1 MRAKPTRRNIARPAV
16 VAVAIAA
23 LASVSAFAMTSQQGR
38 TDARMQEHADAAALA
53 GVNAMIAAGGLSDRA
68 KGDAALI
75 AARSALAST
84 QMTVRDVAASPA
96 EMRVQ
101 VRIGS
106 GKGADINAVARYIP
120 PADAI
125 TPQQSSSL
133 KLTRAATRTP
143 L

>member
-1 MRAKPTRRNIARPAV
+1 MRAKPTRLTIARPAV
-16 VAVAIAA
+16 AAVAIGL
-23 LASVSAFAMTSQQGR
+23 LASVSAFAMTSQQNR
-38 TDARMQEHADAAALA
+38 TDARLQEHADAAALA
-53 GVNAMIAAGGLSDRA
+53 GVNAMVAASALSDSA

-75 AARSALAST
+75 AARSALAAT

-96 EMRVQ
+96 AMSVQ

-106 GKGADINAVARYIP
+106 GKGADISAVARYIP

-125 TPQQSSSL
+125 APQQSSSL
-133 KLTRAATRTP
+133 KLTRAANRTP